1 MNKLFFS
8 GILVTAIVISFAFQ
22 NNNKGQLTSEA
33 PAEVVEDEKINW
45 MTWEEAIDST
55 KTTPKKLFIDVY
67 TDWCGW
73 CKRMDA
79 TTFADPQVAKYI
91 NEHFYA
97 VKFNAEQKEE
107 IVYEGHTLKFQATG
121 RRGFHELAY
130 SLLDGRLGYPSY
142 VYLDEKRNRISIS
155 PGYKQV
161 DPFLQELSYFAENH
175 YKSKSFQEF
184 KGGTK

>member
-1 MNKLFFS
+1 MNKFILGGLILFAV
-8 GILVTAIVISFAFQ
+8 ILSLAFQ
-22 NNNKGQLTSEA
+22 NSGQSLSD
-33 PAEVVEDEKINW
+33 AEKEINIEKEKINW

-55 KTTPKKLFIDVY
+55 KTSPKKLFIDVY

-79 TTFADPQVAKYI
+79 TTFADPQVAAYI
-91 NEHFYA
+91 NKHFYA
-97 VKFNAEQKEE
+97 VKFNAEQKED

-142 VYLDEKRNRISIS
+142 VYLDENRNRISIS

-161 DPFLQELSYFAENH
+161 DPFLKELSYFAEGH
-175 YKSKSFQEF
+175 YKTQSFQEF
-184 KGGTK
+184 KEGSR